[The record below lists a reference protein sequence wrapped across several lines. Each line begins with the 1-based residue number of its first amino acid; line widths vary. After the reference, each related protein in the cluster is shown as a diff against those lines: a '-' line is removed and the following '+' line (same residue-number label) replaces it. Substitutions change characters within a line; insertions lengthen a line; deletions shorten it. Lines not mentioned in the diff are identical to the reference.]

1 MNPAIEQLRRLCRF
15 GFNGERLFNQDGQLD
30 LVHYTRDF
38 QGVRE
43 VVLVYSERK
52 ALAYRTRDMLDP
64 ESPLHVTENAVEWRL
79 HGDVVTVVNA
89 LLSLP
94 VPEPTDI
101 AAQASAATFDTV
113 PTTALNAPDQPDQP
127 IPPAAAEFT
136 ERFLAN
142 PDAGNHTE
150 ERRGE

>member
-15 GFNGERLFNQDGQLD
+15 GFDGQRLFNHDGDLD

-38 QGVRE
+38 QGLRE
-43 VVLVYSERK
+43 VVLVYNERE

-64 ESPLHVTENAVEWRL
+64 DSPLHITENAVEWHL

-94 VPEPTDI
+94 TPEPADSPAQI
-101 AAQASAATFDTV
+101 LAAALDT
-113 PTTALNAPDQPDQP
+113 A
-127 IPPAAAEFT
+127 PPAE
-136 ERFLAN
+136 
-142 PDAGNHTE
+142 PDP
-150 ERRGE
+150 